1 MEKLKRMNKYLVDQY
16 GKEIDGS
23 PKFRLSFSSSENPQM
38 EWRRGH
44 FLEWSGN
51 IFLREIRGIHYVP
64 RYPLKQQQDRWVLE
78 KYFLGMMP
86 KELIGIT
93 DRSWEPL
100 YFFPRE
106 KNSKGEETGKPIFPN
121 QKAID
126 FILHN
131 LLYGR
136 KRTKADF
143 EAEDAK
149 EQLDEVNHFLDIQ
162 EEGPSYLQMLKGF
175 GEAVFAPIKVFKG

>member
-1 MEKLKRMNKYLVDQY
+1 MEKLKRLNTYLVDRY
-16 GKEIDGS
+16 GKELDGKA
-23 PKFRLSFSSSENPQM
+23 KFRLSFSSGENPEM

-44 FLEWSGN
+44 FLEWSGP
-51 IFLREIRGIHYVP
+51 IFLREIKGVHYVP
-64 RYPLKQQQDRWVLE
+64 RYPLKQQQNRWVLE
-78 KYFLGMMP
+78 KYFLGRMP
-86 KELIGIT
+86 KELEGLT
-93 DRSWEPL
+93 NSSYEPL

-106 KNSKGEETGKPIFPN
+106 KDSKGKEGRAIFPS
-121 QKAID
+121 QKAVD
-126 FILHN
+126 FVLHN

-162 EEGPSYLQMLKGF
+162 EDGPSYLQMLKGF
-175 GEAVFAPIKVFKG
+175 GEAVFAPLKRFE